1 MKISM
6 SCLALLTFCL
16 TSSVCFSQNLGIALN
31 EVEVVK
37 DALPVIEIDNQ
48 EYSFRERDYFV
59 QLLLRTRFWNDSF
72 KLKVDLESFYT
83 DSLFSYQMTGK
94 TNVYIDTTEIKKKHA
109 YKTRRAIRK
118 LNAQIKKIR
127 IEKEKGNQVIKIITT
142 HTKPKLPKNN

>member
-1 MKISM
+1 M
-6 SCLALLTFCL
+6 TY
-16 TSSVCFSQNLGIALN
+16 TCFSQDLGIALN

-37 DALPVIEIDNQ
+37 DALPVIEIDDQ

-59 QLLLRTRFWNDSF
+59 QLLLRSRFWNDSF

-94 TNVYIDTTEIKKKHA
+94 TNVYIDTTKIKKKHA
-109 YKTRRAIRK
+109 YKTRRAIRR

-142 HTKPKLPKNN
+142 HTKPKLAKNN